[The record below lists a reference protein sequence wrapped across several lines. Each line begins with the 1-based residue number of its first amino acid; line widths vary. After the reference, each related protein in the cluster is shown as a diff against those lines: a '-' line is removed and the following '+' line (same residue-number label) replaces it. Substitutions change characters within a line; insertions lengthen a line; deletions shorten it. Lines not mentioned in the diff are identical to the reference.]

1 MPKKPS
7 PEQNVEVYLPQPVP
21 VLRGSVVGVY
31 ITSSGNKDSGYYI
44 LEDQETSGL
53 CYFQSSVNQLSG
65 SCPTRLPNLVL
76 LIQPIVGNVNVTT
89 IAKPL
94 LYPSCIPYACSQM

>member
-7 PEQNVEVYLPQPVP
+7 PEQNVEVYLSQPVP
-21 VLRGSVVGVY
+21 VFSGSVVGVHV
-31 ITSSGNKDSGYYI
+31 TSSGNKGSGYYI

-53 CYFQSSVNQLSG
+53 CYFQSSVNLLSG
-65 SCPTRLPNLVL
+65 SCQTRLPNLVL

-89 IAKPL
+89 IAKLL
-94 LYPSCIPYACSQM
+94 LYPSCIPHAC